1 MEENGAC
8 EPGVGATIEGSRRA
22 HAKSNE
28 FGALILIFA

>member
-22 HAKSNE
+22 HAKCNE
-28 FGALILIFA
+28 VCVLILIFA

>member
-8 EPGVGATIEGSRRA
+8 EPDVGATIEGSRHA

-28 FGALILIFA
+28 FGVLILIFA